1 MKPLEMLKT
10 PRECGL
16 KLLEEASE
24 ACEEMKAVDEVD
36 GVLFNRHR
44 ALMELC
50 DVLQCVCN
58 CLHTLG
64 VTSEEL
70 DDAVMDVRLHNC
82 NRGRAEVLD
91 APSFAFGLFGRR
103 GGKDGED
110 SESKEDADD

>member
-1 MKPLEMLKT
+1 MKPLEMVKT

-24 ACEEMKAVDEVD
+24 ACEEMKAVGEVD
-36 GVLFNRHR
+36 GMPFNRYR
-44 ALMELC
+44 ALVELC

-64 VTSEEL
+64 VTSKEL

-82 NRGRAEVLD
+82 ERGRAEVLD
-91 APSFAFGLFGRR
+91 APAFAFGLFGTLCLDEEDEE
-103 GGKDGED
+103 DGED
-110 SESKEDADD
+110 GDD